1 MTGAPTGPLAVSVV
15 SDLISRVTDAV
26 LEEVPEVA
34 EPTGSDAGAI
44 IAAARAGS
52 TGGRQGEEV
61 GFATDSPVEGDGFE
75 PSVPRL
81 RRNSARLAGRDAT
94 RVRNTIVRV
103 DQLERE
109 KAGRSHR
116 LQAASTSSTSI
127 DSPEH
132 GVPGAVFGRDAD
144 LDSHPPLRAQSCDPA
159 MVHQHLEPNFILVE
173 SASPR

>member
-1 MTGAPTGPLAVSVV
+1 MAILTLLLGLALSIGIA
-15 SDLISRVTDAV
+15 LAGTNIHRTPRWR
-26 LEEVPEVA
+26 EVDSNPRS
-34 EPTGSDAGAI
+34 PGY
-44 IAAARAGS
+44 
-52 TGGRQGEEV
+52 GG
-61 GFATDSPVEGDGFE
+61 T
-75 PSVPRL
+75 
-81 RRNSARLAGRDAT
+81 RRRLAARDAT

-132 GVPGAVFGRDAD
+132 GVPGAVFGRYAD

>member
-1 MTGAPTGPLAVSVV
+1 MLRARDFSHMLGSSPGIRPERKIRFAP
-15 SDLISRVTDAV
+15 
-26 LEEVPEVA
+26 
-34 EPTGSDAGAI
+34 
-44 IAAARAGS
+44 
-52 TGGRQGEEV
+52 
-61 GFATDSPVEGDGFE
+61 DSPAEGDGFE

-81 RRNSARLAGRDAT
+81 RRNSARLVARDAT

-132 GVPGAVFGRDAD
+132 GVPGAVFVAT
-144 LDSHPPLRAQSCDPA
+144 L
-159 MVHQHLEPNFILVE
+159 
-173 SASPR
+173 

>member
-1 MTGAPTGPLAVSVV
+1 MRIPAIAEADEIHEIETIWGP
-15 SDLISRVTDAV
+15 RCF
-26 LEEVPEVA
+26 
-34 EPTGSDAGAI
+34 
-44 IAAARAGS
+44 AR
-52 TGGRQGEEV
+52 RQGEALHPER
-61 GFATDSPVEGDGFE
+61 E
-75 PSVPRL
+75 PL
-81 RRNSARLAGRDAT
+81 ET
-94 RVRNTIVRV
+94 
-103 DQLERE
+103 LERE

>member
-1 MTGAPTGPLAVSVV
+1 MDEEDGRLGPGARQSGPVDALRGALTGARTGPLAVSVL

-75 PSVPRL
+75 PSVPERENLSL
-81 RRNSARLAGRDAT
+81 RAKGDVQAAHTART
-94 RVRNTIVRV
+94 RVPKRSTGAE
-103 DQLERE
+103 QLVVGM
-109 KAGRSHR
+109 KA
-116 LQAASTSSTSI
+116 L
-127 DSPEH
+127 
-132 GVPGAVFGRDAD
+132 
-144 LDSHPPLRAQSCDPA
+144 
-159 MVHQHLEPNFILVE
+159 
-173 SASPR
+173 

>member
-1 MTGAPTGPLAVSVV
+1 MLEEDEFELAV
-15 SDLISRVTDAV
+15 
-26 LEEVPEVA
+26 P
-34 EPTGSDAGAI
+34 
-44 IAAARAGS
+44 
-52 TGGRQGEEV
+52 
-61 GFATDSPVEGDGFE
+61 
-75 PSVPRL
+75 L
-81 RRNSARLAGRDAT
+81 RRERLWGATPGKHCRLGPEPVSGSALRADAGRDAT

>member
-1 MTGAPTGPLAVSVV
+1 VSVL

-75 PSVPRL
+75 PSVPERENLSL
-81 RRNSARLAGRDAT
+81 RAKGDVQAAHTART
-94 RVRNTIVRV
+94 RVPKRSTGAE
-103 DQLERE
+103 QLVVGM
-109 KAGRSHR
+109 KA
-116 LQAASTSSTSI
+116 L
-127 DSPEH
+127 
-132 GVPGAVFGRDAD
+132 
-144 LDSHPPLRAQSCDPA
+144 
-159 MVHQHLEPNFILVE
+159 
-173 SASPR
+173 

>member
-1 MTGAPTGPLAVSVV
+1 M
-15 SDLISRVTDAV
+15 
-26 LEEVPEVA
+26 EEVK
-34 EPTGSDAGAI
+34 
-44 IAAARAGS
+44 
-52 TGGRQGEEV
+52 
-61 GFATDSPVEGDGFE
+61 FAYDSLLEGDGFE

>member
-1 MTGAPTGPLAVSVV
+1 M
-15 SDLISRVTDAV
+15 
-26 LEEVPEVA
+26 
-34 EPTGSDAGAI
+34 
-44 IAAARAGS
+44 
-52 TGGRQGEEV
+52 
-61 GFATDSPVEGDGFE
+61 DSLLEGDGFE

-159 MVHQHLEPNFILVE
+159 MVRQHLEPNFILVE

>member
-1 MTGAPTGPLAVSVV
+1 MRAPELTTAVVNLSNPR
-15 SDLISRVTDAV
+15 S
-26 LEEVPEVA
+26 P
-34 EPTGSDAGAI
+34 GY
-44 IAAARAGS
+44 
-52 TGGRQGEEV
+52 GG
-61 GFATDSPVEGDGFE
+61 T
-75 PSVPRL
+75 
-81 RRNSARLAGRDAT
+81 RRGWRCRDAT

-132 GVPGAVFGRDAD
+132 RVPGAVFGRDAD

-159 MVHQHLEPNFILVE
+159 MFRQHLEPNFILVE
-173 SASPR
+173 STSPR

>member
-1 MTGAPTGPLAVSVV
+1 MNSAILVPRGLTIT
-15 SDLISRVTDAV
+15 IRSRR
-26 LEEVPEVA
+26 LSRIMVA
-34 EPTGSDAGAI
+34 RSWPP
-44 IAAARAGS
+44 ARAPAAMEF
-52 TGGRQGEEV
+52 TGE
-61 GFATDSPVEGDGFE
+61 TDSLPEGDGFE

-81 RRNSARLAGRDAT
+81 RRNSARLAAREAT
-94 RVRNTIVRV
+94 RVRNTIVCV

-132 GVPGAVFGRDAD
+132 GVTGAVFGRDAD

-159 MVHQHLEPNFILVE
+159 TVRQHLEPNFIFVE